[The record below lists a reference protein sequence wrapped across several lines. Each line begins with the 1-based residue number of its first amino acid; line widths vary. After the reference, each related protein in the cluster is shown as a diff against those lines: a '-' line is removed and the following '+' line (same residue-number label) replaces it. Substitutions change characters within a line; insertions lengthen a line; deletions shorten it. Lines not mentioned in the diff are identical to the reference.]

1 MFGKR
6 GGFIRFVTFGMS
18 SSLLAMS
25 LFGCAAGQRETL
37 RDSNLN
43 RAKSLGVDEDQRLK
57 PRRYEGSLWQN
68 KGALSSL
75 FQDYKASRVGD
86 VVTIILDQKLTGSS
100 NANTDTSRNSSLKAG
115 MDSTFTGFGKTASA
129 YKADVSSSLGTSHK
143 GKGKT
148 DRSGALSGT
157 ITSRVVKVLP
167 DGNLV
172 VAGSREIM
180 VNDET
185 NFLSLSGII
194 QPRDIRYKKDKNG
207 IWGYE
212 IESSRISD
220 AKFVYSGRGVVAQR
234 QRPGWLSNFVNVI
247 WPF

>member
-6 GGFIRFVTFGMS
+6 GWLTRFLIFGAS
-18 SSLLAMS
+18 FSLLAMN
-25 LFGCAAGQRETL
+25 LLGCAAGQKETM
-37 RDSNLN
+37 RDTNLN
-43 RAKSLGVDEDQRLK
+43 RAMSLGVNYDHRLK
-57 PRRYEGSLWQN
+57 PRKYEGSLWKN
-68 KGALSSL
+68 NGTLSSL

-86 VVTIILDQKLTGSS
+86 VVTVILDQKLTGST
-100 NANTDTSRNSSLKAG
+100 NANTDTSRDSSLKAG
-115 MDSTFTGFGKTASA
+115 MNSSFTGFGKKVSA
-129 YKADVSSSLGTSHK
+129 YKAGVDTSLGTSHK

-148 DRSGALSGT
+148 DRSGALTGT
-157 ITSRVVKVLP
+157 ITARVVKVLS

-172 VAGSREIM
+172 IAGSREIM

-194 QPRDIRYKKDKNG
+194 QPRDIRYKRDKNG

-234 QRPGWLSNFVNVI
+234 QRPGWFSSFVNVI

>member
-1 MFGKR
+1 
-6 GGFIRFVTFGMS
+6 MS
-18 SSLLAMS
+18 DRCGWMTRSLISGAVFSLLAMN
-25 LFGCAAGQRETL
+25 LFGCAASQKETIRET
-37 RDSNLN
+37 NLV
-43 RAKSLGVDEDQRLK
+43 RAKSLGVDDDQRIK
-57 PRRYEGSLWQN
+57 PEKYEGSLWQ
-68 KGALSSL
+68 KGTLSSL

-86 VVTIILDQKLTGSS
+86 VVTIILDQKLTGST
-100 NANTDTSRNSSLKAG
+100 NANTDTSRDSSLKAG
-115 MDSTFTGFGKTASA
+115 LDSSFTGFGKTASA
-129 YKADVSSSLGTSHK
+129 YKAGVDTSLGTSHK
-143 GKGKT
+143 GKGAT
-148 DRSGALSGT
+148 DRSGALTGT

-220 AKFVYSGRGVVAQR
+220 AKFVYSGTGVLAQR

>member
-1 MFGKR
+1 MFGRR
-6 GGFIRFVTFGMS
+6 GWLIRFVTFGAS
-18 SSLLAMS
+18 SSLLVIS
-25 LFGCAAGQRETL
+25 LFGCAAGQKETL
-37 RDSNLN
+37 RDTNLN
-43 RAKSLGVDEDQRLK
+43 RAMSLGVDENQRLK

-75 FQDYKASRVGD
+75 FQDYKASHVGD

-100 NANTDTSRNSSLKAG
+100 NANTDTSRDSSLKAG
-115 MDSTFTGFGKTASA
+115 VDSAFTGFGKTASA
-129 YKADVSSSLGTSHK
+129 YKGDVSGTLGTTHK

-148 DRSGALSGT
+148 DRSGALTGT

-194 QPRDIRYKKDKNG
+194 QPRDIRYKRDKNG

-234 QRPGWLSNFVNVI
+234 QRPGWLSNFVNVV

>member
-1 MFGKR
+1 MFGRR
-6 GGFIRFVTFGMS
+6 GWLIRFVTFGAS
-18 SSLLAMS
+18 SSLLAIS
-25 LFGCAAGQRETL
+25 LFGCVAGREETL
-37 RDSNLN
+37 RDTNLN
-43 RAKSLGVDEDQRLK
+43 RAMSLGVDENQRLK
-57 PRRYEGSLWQN
+57 PRKHEGSLWQN

-75 FQDYKASRVGD
+75 FQDYKASHVGD
-86 VVTIILDQKLTGSS
+86 VVTIILDQKLTGSTG
-100 NANTDTSRNSSLKAG
+100 ANTDTSRDSSLKAG
-115 MDSTFTGFGKTASA
+115 MDAAFTGFGKRASA
-129 YKADVSSSLGTSHK
+129 YAADVDTNLGTTHK
-143 GKGKT
+143 GKGST

-194 QPRDIRYKKDKNG
+194 QPRDIRYKRDKNG

>member
-1 MFGKR
+1 MTDRCGWMTRSLISGVVF
-6 GGFIRFVTFGMS
+6 
-18 SSLLAMS
+18 SLLAMN
-25 LFGCAAGQRETL
+25 LFGCAASQKETIRET
-37 RDSNLN
+37 NLV
-43 RAKSLGVDEDQRLK
+43 RAKSLGVDDDQRIK
-57 PRRYEGSLWQN
+57 PEKYEGSLWQ
-68 KGALSSL
+68 KGTLSSL

-86 VVTIILDQKLTGSS
+86 VVTIILDQKLTGST
-100 NANTDTSRNSSLKAG
+100 NANTDTSRDSSLKAG
-115 MDSTFTGFGKTASA
+115 LDSSFTGFGKTASA
-129 YKADVSSSLGTSHK
+129 YKAGVDTSLGTSHK
-143 GKGKT
+143 GKGAT
-148 DRSGALSGT
+148 DRSGALTGT

-220 AKFVYSGRGVVAQR
+220 AKFVYSGTGVLAQR

>member
-1 MFGKR
+1 MFGKS
-6 GGFIRFVTFGMS
+6 GWLARFLIFGIAF
-18 SSLLAMS
+18 SLIAMGV
-25 LFGCAAGQRETL
+25 FGCATGQKETL
-37 RDSNLN
+37 RDSSLN
-43 RAKSLGVDEDQRLK
+43 RAMSLGVNYDERLK
-57 PRRYEGSLWQN
+57 PRKYEGSLWQN
-68 KGALSSL
+68 KGALSAL

-100 NANTDTSRNSSLKAG
+100 DASTDTSRDSSLKAG
-115 MDSTFTGFGKTASA
+115 MNSSFTGFGKTASA
-129 YKADVSSSLGTSHK
+129 YKAGVDTSLGTSHK
-143 GKGKT
+143 GKGTT

-157 ITSRVVKVLP
+157 ITARVVKTLS

-220 AKFVYSGRGVVAQR
+220 AKFVYSGRGALAQR
-234 QRPGWLSNFVNVI
+234 QRPGWLSSFVNVI

>member
-1 MFGKR
+1 MFDKCGSWTR
-6 GGFIRFVTFGMS
+6 CLLGGAAF
-18 SSLLAMS
+18 SLLATGF
-25 LFGCAAGQRETL
+25 LGCATAPKETIRETSL
-37 RDSNLN
+37 I
-43 RAKSLGVDEDQRLK
+43 RAKSLGVDDDQRIK
-57 PRRYEGSLWQN
+57 PEKYEGSLWQ
-68 KGALSSL
+68 KGTLSSL

-86 VVTIILDQKLTGSS
+86 VVTIILDQKLTGST
-100 NANTDTSRNSSLKAG
+100 NANTDTSRDSSLKAG
-115 MDSTFTGFGKTASA
+115 MNSAFTGFGKTASA
-129 YKADVSSSLGTSHK
+129 YNASVDTSLGTSHK
-143 GKGKT
+143 GKGAT
-148 DRSGALSGT
+148 DRSGALTGT

-180 VNDET
+180 VNEET

-220 AKFVYSGRGVVAQR
+220 AKFVYSGTGVVAQR

>member
-1 MFGKR
+1 MFGRR
-6 GGFIRFVTFGMS
+6 GWLIRFVTFGAS
-18 SSLLAMS
+18 SSLLAIS
-25 LFGCAAGQRETL
+25 LFGCAVGQKETL
-37 RDSNLN
+37 RDTNLN
-43 RAKSLGVDEDQRLK
+43 RAMSLGVNENERLK

-75 FQDYKASRVGD
+75 FQDYKASHVGD

-100 NANTDTSRNSSLKAG
+100 NANTDTSRDSSLKAG
-115 MDSTFTGFGKTASA
+115 MDSAFTGFGKTASA
-129 YKADVSSSLGTSHK
+129 YKADVSSSLGTTHK

-194 QPRDIRYKKDKNG
+194 QPRDIRYKRDKNG

>member
-1 MFGKR
+1 MSGKK
-6 GGFIRFVTFGMS
+6 MS
-18 SSLLAMS
+18 STRLLVYAFSLSFFTAGLA
-25 LFGCAAGQRETL
+25 GCATGQKEAMRVT
-37 RDSNLN
+37 NLN
-43 RAKSLGVDEDQRLK
+43 RAMSLGVNYDHRIK
-57 PRRYEGSLWQN
+57 PKKFEGSLWHN
-68 KGALSSL
+68 NGPLDSL

-86 VVTIILDQKLTGSS
+86 VVTVILDQKLSGSTD
-100 NANTDTSRNSSLKAG
+100 ANTDTSRDSSLKAG
-115 MDSTFTGFGKTASA
+115 MNSTFSGFGKADSS
-129 YKADVSSSLGTSHK
+129 YKANVDTSLGTSHK

-148 DRSGALSGT
+148 DRTGALTGT
-157 ITSRVVKVLP
+157 ITARVVKVLS

-172 VAGSREIM
+172 IAGSREIM

-194 QPRDIRYKKDKNG
+194 QPRDIRYKRDKNG

-234 QRPGWLSNFVNVI
+234 QRPGWFSSFINVI

>member
-1 MFGKR
+1 MFDRCGWMTR
-6 GGFIRFVTFGMS
+6 SLISGAAFF
-18 SSLLAMS
+18 LLAMN
-25 LFGCAAGQRETL
+25 LMGCAASQTETIRETSL
-37 RDSNLN
+37 I
-43 RAKSLGVDEDQRLK
+43 RAKSLGVDDDQRIK
-57 PRRYEGSLWQN
+57 PEKYEGSLWQ
-68 KGALSSL
+68 KGTLSSL

-86 VVTIILDQKLTGSS
+86 VVTIILDQKLTGST
-100 NANTDTSRNSSLKAG
+100 NANTDTSRDSSLKAG
-115 MDSTFTGFGKTASA
+115 MNSAFTGFGKTASA
-129 YKADVSSSLGTSHK
+129 YNASVDTSLGTSHK
-143 GKGKT
+143 GKGAT
-148 DRSGALSGT
+148 DRSGALTGT

-180 VNDET
+180 VNEET

-220 AKFVYSGRGVVAQR
+220 AKFVYSGTGVLAQR

>member
-1 MFGKR
+1 MFDKR
-6 GGFIRFVTFGMS
+6 GGLIRLMAFGVS

-25 LFGCAAGQRETL
+25 LFGCVAGQKETL
-37 RDSNLN
+37 RDTNLN
-43 RAKSLGVDEDQRLK
+43 RAMSLGVDEDRRLK
-57 PRRYEGSLWQN
+57 PIKYEGSLWRN
-68 KGALSSL
+68 KGALGSL
-75 FQDYKASRVGD
+75 FQDYKASQVGD
-86 VVTIILDQKLTGSS
+86 VVTIILDQKLTGSTG
-100 NANTDTSRNSSLKAG
+100 ANTNTSRDSALKAG
-115 MDSTFTGFGKTASA
+115 MDSAFTGFGKTASA
-129 YKADVSSSLGTSHK
+129 YKADVSSSLGTTHK
-143 GKGKT
+143 GKGTT

-194 QPRDIRYKKDKNG
+194 QPRDIRYKRDKNG

-234 QRPGWLSNFVNVI
+234 QRPGWLSNFVNVV

>member
-1 MFGKR
+1 MFGRR
-6 GGFIRFVTFGMS
+6 GWLIRFVTFGAS
-18 SSLLAMS
+18 SSLLAIS
-25 LFGCAAGQRETL
+25 LFGCAAGQKETL
-37 RDSNLN
+37 RDTNLN
-43 RAKSLGVDEDQRLK
+43 RAMSLGVNENQRLK

-75 FQDYKASRVGD
+75 FQDYKASHVGD

-100 NANTDTSRNSSLKAG
+100 NANTDTSRDSSLKAG
-115 MDSTFTGFGKTASA
+115 MDSAFTGFGKTASA
-129 YKADVSSSLGTSHK
+129 YKADVSSSLGTTHK

-194 QPRDIRYKKDKNG
+194 QPRDIRYKRDKNG

>member
-6 GGFIRFVTFGMS
+6 GWLIRLMTFGATFS
-18 SSLLAMS
+18 WLAMT
-25 LFGCAAGQRETL
+25 LLGCATGKSETL
-37 RDSNLN
+37 RDSNRN
-43 RAKSLGVDEDQRLK
+43 RAMTLGVDYDHRLK
-57 PRRYEGSLWQN
+57 PRKYEGSLWQS

-86 VVTIILDQKLTGSS
+86 VVTVILDQKLTGSTG
-100 NANTDTSRNSSLKAG
+100 ANTNTSRDSSFKAG
-115 MDSTFTGFGKTASA
+115 LDASFTGFGKKTSA
-129 YKADVSSSLGTSHK
+129 YKAGVDTSLGTTHK
-143 GKGKT
+143 GKGST

-234 QRPGWLSNFVNVI
+234 QRPGWLSSFVNVI

>member
-1 MFGKR
+1 MFGKCSW
-6 GGFIRFVTFGMS
+6 FIRFMTFGAS
-18 SSLLAMS
+18 FSLLAMS
-25 LFGCAAGQRETL
+25 LFGCAAGREETL
-37 RDSNLN
+37 RDTNLN
-43 RAKSLGVDEDQRLK
+43 RAMSLGVDENQRLK
-57 PRRYEGSLWQN
+57 PRKYEGSLWQN

-75 FQDYKASRVGD
+75 FQDYKASHVGD
-86 VVTIILDQKLTGSS
+86 VVTIILDQKLTGSTG
-100 NANTDTSRNSSLKAG
+100 ANTDTSRDSALKGG
-115 MDSTFTGFGKTASA
+115 MDSSFAGFGKTASA
-129 YKADVSSSLGTSHK
+129 YKADVSSSLGTTHK
-143 GKGKT
+143 GKGST

>member
-1 MFGKR
+1 MFDRCGWMTR
-6 GGFIRFVTFGMS
+6 SLIFGATFF
-18 SSLLAMS
+18 LFALN
-25 LFGCAAGQRETL
+25 LFGCAESQKETIRETSL
-37 RDSNLN
+37 I
-43 RAKSLGVDEDQRLK
+43 RAKSLGVDDDQRIK
-57 PRRYEGSLWQN
+57 PEKYEGSLWQ
-68 KGALSSL
+68 KGTLSSL

-86 VVTIILDQKLTGSS
+86 VVTIILDQKLTGST
-100 NANTDTSRNSSLKAG
+100 NANTDTSRDSALKAG
-115 MDSTFTGFGKTASA
+115 MNSAFAGFGKTASA
-129 YKADVSSSLGTSHK
+129 YNASVDTSLGTSHK
-143 GKGKT
+143 GKGTT
-148 DRSGALSGT
+148 DRSGALTGT
-157 ITSRVVKVLP
+157 ITSRVVKVLS

-180 VNDET
+180 VNEET
-185 NFLSLSGII
+185 NYLSLSGII

-220 AKFVYSGRGVVAQR
+220 AKFVYSGTGVLAQR

>member
-1 MFGKR
+1 MVDRCGWTTRSLIFGA
-6 GGFIRFVTFGMS
+6 TFC
-18 SSLLAMS
+18 LFALN
-25 LFGCAAGQRETL
+25 LFGCAETQKETIRET
-37 RDSNLN
+37 SMI
-43 RAKSLGVDEDQRLK
+43 RAKSLGLDDDQRIK
-57 PRRYEGSLWQN
+57 PEKYEGSLWQ
-68 KGALSSL
+68 KGTLSSL

-86 VVTIILDQKLTGSS
+86 VVTIILDQKLTGST
-100 NANTDTSRNSSLKAG
+100 NANTDTSRDSALKAG
-115 MDSTFTGFGKTASA
+115 MNSAFTGFGKTASA
-129 YKADVSSSLGTSHK
+129 YNASVDTSLGTSHK
-143 GKGKT
+143 GKGAT
-148 DRSGALSGT
+148 DRSGALTGT
-157 ITSRVVKVLP
+157 ITSRVVKVLS

-180 VNDET
+180 VNEET
-185 NFLSLSGII
+185 NYLSLSGII

-220 AKFVYSGRGVVAQR
+220 AKFVYSGTGVVAQR

>member
-1 MFGKR
+1 MTDRCGWMTRSLISGAVF
-6 GGFIRFVTFGMS
+6 
-18 SSLLAMS
+18 SLLAMN
-25 LFGCAAGQRETL
+25 LMGCAASQKETIRET
-37 RDSNLN
+37 NLV
-43 RAKSLGVDEDQRLK
+43 RAKSLGVDDGQRIK
-57 PRRYEGSLWQN
+57 PEKYEGSLWQ
-68 KGALSSL
+68 KGTLSSL

-86 VVTIILDQKLTGSS
+86 VVTIILDQKLTGST
-100 NANTDTSRNSSLKAG
+100 NANTDTSRDSALKAG
-115 MDSTFTGFGKTASA
+115 MNSAFTGFGKTASA
-129 YKADVSSSLGTSHK
+129 YNAGVDTSLGTSHK
-143 GKGKT
+143 GKGAT
-148 DRSGALSGT
+148 DRSGALTGT

-220 AKFVYSGRGVVAQR
+220 AKFVYSGTGVLAQR

>member
-1 MFGKR
+1 MFCKHSR
-6 GGFIRFVTFGMS
+6 LIKLMIFGVS
-18 SSLLAMS
+18 FSLLALS
-25 LFGCAAGQRETL
+25 LSGCVTGQKETIKN
-37 RDSNLN
+37 DSLN
-43 RAKSLGVDEDQRLK
+43 RAMSLGINENQRLK
-57 PRRYEGSLWQN
+57 PVRYEGTLWRN
-68 KGALSSL
+68 GTLSSL

-86 VVTIILDQKLTGSS
+86 VVTIILDQKLTGTTDAS
-100 NANTDTSRNSSLKAG
+100 TDTSRDSSLKAG
-115 MDSTFTGFGKTASA
+115 MDAAFTGFGKTASA
-129 YKADVSSSLGTSHK
+129 YKAGVDTSLGTTHK
-143 GKGKT
+143 GAGKT
-148 DRSGALSGT
+148 DRSGALTGT
-157 ITSRVVKVLP
+157 ITARVVKVLP

-180 VNDET
+180 VNDES

-194 QPRDIRYKKDKNG
+194 QPRDIRYKRDKNG

-234 QRPGWLSNFVNVI
+234 QRPGWISSFVNVV

>member
-6 GGFIRFVTFGMS
+6 GWLTKSLLFGAAF
-18 SSLLAMS
+18 SLLAMS
-25 LFGCAAGQRETL
+25 LLGCAASQKETIRET
-37 RDSNLN
+37 SMI
-43 RAKSLGVDEDQRLK
+43 RAKSLGIDDDQRIK
-57 PRRYEGSLWQN
+57 PEKYEGSLWQQ
-68 KGALSSL
+68 KGTLSSL

-100 NANTDTSRNSSLKAG
+100 DANTDTSRDSALKAG
-115 MDSTFTGFGKTASA
+115 MNSAFTGFGKTASA
-129 YKADVSSSLGTSHK
+129 YNASVDTSLGTSMK
-143 GKGKT
+143 GKGST
-148 DRSGALSGT
+148 DRSGALAGT
-157 ITSRVVKVLP
+157 ITARVVKVLS

-180 VNDET
+180 VNEET

-220 AKFVYSGRGVVAQR
+220 AKFVYSGTGVLAQR

>member
-1 MFGKR
+1 MFGRR
-6 GGFIRFVTFGMS
+6 GWLIRFVTFGAS
-18 SSLLAMS
+18 SSLLAIS
-25 LFGCAAGQRETL
+25 LFGCAAGQKETL
-37 RDSNLN
+37 RDTNLN
-43 RAKSLGVDEDQRLK
+43 RAMSLGVNENERLK

-75 FQDYKASRVGD
+75 FQDYKASHVGD

-100 NANTDTSRNSSLKAG
+100 NANTDTSRDSSLKAG
-115 MDSTFTGFGKTASA
+115 MDSAFTGFGKTASA
-129 YKADVSSSLGTSHK
+129 YKADVSSSLGTTHK

-194 QPRDIRYKKDKNG
+194 QPRDIRYKRDKNG

-234 QRPGWLSNFVNVI
+234 QRPGWLSSFVNVI

>member
-1 MFGKR
+1 MFVKHGWLT
-6 GGFIRFVTFGMS
+6 RFLIFGAS
-18 SSLLAMS
+18 FSLFAMN
-25 LFGCAAGQRETL
+25 LFGCAGGQKETM
-37 RDSNLN
+37 RDTNLN
-43 RAKSLGVDEDQRLK
+43 RAMSLGVNYDNRLK
-57 PRRYEGSLWQN
+57 PKTYEGSLWQN
-68 KGALSSL
+68 KGSLSSL

-86 VVTIILDQKLTGSS
+86 VVTIILDQKLSGST
-100 NANTDTSRNSSLKAG
+100 NANTNTSRDSALKAG
-115 MDSTFTGFGKTASA
+115 LDSSFAGFGKTASA
-129 YKADVSSSLGTSHK
+129 YKAAVDTSLGTSHK

-157 ITSRVVKVLP
+157 ITARVVKVLS

-172 VAGSREIM
+172 IAGSREIM

-194 QPRDIRYKKDKNG
+194 QPRDIRYKRDKNG

-220 AKFVYSGRGVVAQR
+220 AQFVYSGRGVVAQR
-234 QRPGWLSNFVNVI
+234 QRPGWLSSFVNVI

>member
-1 MFGKR
+1 MFGK
-6 GGFIRFVTFGMS
+6 GGWLIQFMMFGAS

-25 LFGCAAGQRETL
+25 LFGCVAGQRETL

-43 RAKSLGVDEDQRLK
+43 RAMSLGVDYEKRLK
-57 PRRYEGSLWQN
+57 PRKYEGSLWQN
-68 KGALSSL
+68 KGALSTL

-86 VVTIILDQKLTGSS
+86 VVTIILDQKLTGSTG
-100 NANTDTSRNSSLKAG
+100 ANTNTSRDSSLKAG
-115 MDSTFTGFGKTASA
+115 MDSAFTGFGKTASA
-129 YKADVSSSLGTSHK
+129 YKADVSSSLGTTHR
-143 GKGKT
+143 GKGTT

-194 QPRDIRYKKDKNG
+194 QPRDIRYKRDKNG

-212 IESSRISD
+212 IESARISD

-234 QRPGWLSNFVNVI
+234 QRPGWISSFVNVV

>member
-6 GGFIRFVTFGMS
+6 GWLTRFLIFGAS
-18 SSLLAMS
+18 FSLLAMN
-25 LFGCAAGQRETL
+25 LFGCAAGQKETM
-37 RDSNLN
+37 RDANRN
-43 RAKSLGVDEDQRLK
+43 RAMSLGVNDNHRLK
-57 PRRYEGSLWQN
+57 PIKYEGSLWQN
-68 KGALSSL
+68 NGTLSSL
-75 FQDYKASRVGD
+75 FQDYKASKVGD
-86 VVTIILDQKLTGSS
+86 VVTVILDQKLTGSS
-100 NANTDTSRNSSLKAG
+100 NANTDTSRDSSLKAG
-115 MDSTFTGFGKTASA
+115 MNSSFTGFGKTASA
-129 YKADVSSSLGTSHK
+129 YKAGVDASLGTSHK

-157 ITSRVVKVLP
+157 ITSRVVKVLS

-194 QPRDIRYKKDKNG
+194 QPRDIRYKRDKNG

-220 AKFVYSGRGVVAQR
+220 AQFVYSGRGAIAQR
-234 QRPGWLSNFVNVI
+234 QRPGWLSSFVNVI